1 MKVVKK
7 TTTNK
12 KKSTPKTPTVKA
24 SRKTCD
30 AEGAGLSHY
39 ILLDKKAR
47 S

>member
-1 MKVVKK
+1 MKTKRK
-7 TTTNK
+7 ITTNK
-12 KKSTPKTPTVKA
+12 RRITSKAPAVKA
-24 SRKTCD
+24 TRKSCD